1 MESQDIAI
9 GIVASVVL
17 GMLLVLI
24 LQKIAFLALSETLH
38 IMCSKG
44 DIWFVKR
51 HLDKGSD
58 VNAKDEDGMT
68 PLHYAVEG
76 GYNEIAEL
84 LFDKGANVN
93 AKNENGETP
102 LDVAI
107 QYKQSETADLLR
119 KHGGKTGEELKAEGK

>member
-1 MESQDIAI
+1 M
-9 GIVASVVL
+9 VL
-17 GMLLVLI
+17 GVLLVLI

-76 GYNEIAEL
+76 GYNEIVEL
-84 LFDKGANVN
+84 LIAEGADVN
-93 AKNENGETP
+93 ANSDNGGTP
-102 LDVAI
+102 LDWVIRSKPRLDKARFLPEI
-107 QYKQSETADLLR
+107 AALLR